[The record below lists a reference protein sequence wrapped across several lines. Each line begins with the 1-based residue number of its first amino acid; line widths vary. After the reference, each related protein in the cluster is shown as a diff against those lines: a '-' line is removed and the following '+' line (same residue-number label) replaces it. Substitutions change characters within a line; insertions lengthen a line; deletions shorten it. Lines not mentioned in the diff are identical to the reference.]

1 MALIHWKQIDGDLS
15 GSRVLTGSLVVSG
28 TISADEFIG
37 IDPSAIF
44 TGSISASVAPTGNVF
59 TIKSGS
65 NDLVTVDEN
74 GNVIVEGS
82 LTAQEF
88 YTEIVSASIL
98 FESGSSLF
106 GNSLDDTHQFTGSLL
121 I

>member
-28 TISADEFIG
+28 TITADQFVG

-44 TGSISASVAPTGNVF
+44 TGSISASVSPTGNIF

-65 NDLVTVDEN
+65 SDLVTVDEA
-74 GNVIVEGS
+74 GNVVVEGT

-88 YTEIVSASIL
+88 YT
-98 FESGSSLF
+98 
-106 GNSLDDTHQFTGSLL
+106 
-121 I
+121 